1 MGSEQ
6 FITQQDTVSSGPS
19 GMLRGGLASPRA
31 KLQDPGLHMHRNF
44 QRNPECRRTKGSG
57 ASLGVPSIKLEKL
70 QSPAVIDM
78 LQPVREDPVQIPD
91 RGKCQKWGGGSSLS
105 DPRSRMSMVYLQPP
119 GPWGLAYE

>member
-1 MGSEQ
+1 
-6 FITQQDTVSSGPS
+6 
-19 GMLRGGLASPRA
+19 MLRGGLASPRA

-91 RGKCQKWGGGSSLS
+91 RGKCRKWGGGGIKFI
-105 DPRSRMSMVYLQPP
+105 RSQVSNVHGLFTT
-119 GPWGLAYE
+119 PWPLGFGI